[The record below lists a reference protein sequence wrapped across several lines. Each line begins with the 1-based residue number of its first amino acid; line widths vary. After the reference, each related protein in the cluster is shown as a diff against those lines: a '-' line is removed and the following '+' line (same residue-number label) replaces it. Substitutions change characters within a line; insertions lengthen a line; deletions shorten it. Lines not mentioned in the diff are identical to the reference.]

1 MKKSGL
7 LIVLAIGLGCHNQVG
22 ICRQAPPLHY
32 AAREVKREIQADG
45 RPYLSRAVALA
56 YDDSRLFVLDM
67 EEDGIKVFSKSG
79 VFEYLI
85 GRKGQRPGGFHL
97 PSGLDILAGRLYVA
111 DSAHRRGAGGDPQGG
126 GV

>member
-1 MKKSGL
+1 MGL
-7 LIVLAIGLGCHNQVG
+7 AFGVGCHNQGG

-32 AAREVKREIQADG
+32 AAREVKGEIQADG

-67 EEDGIKVFSKSG
+67 EEDDIKVFSKSG

-85 GRKGQRPGGFHL
+85 GRKGQGPGEFHL
-97 PSGLDILAGRLYVA
+97 PSGLDILAGKLYVA
-111 DSAHRRGAGGDPQGG
+111 DSANRRGQGG
-126 GV
+126 GTKRGDLA